1 MVAILTSSLGG
12 SYKADGKRYPS
23 YLLREN
29 GLTERI
35 KEYWKDNSNVLV
47 LSASPSEHERND
59 SILSCQREAF
69 LMTGLSVNSF
79 EMCDDRNEGIIQRID
94 EFDVL
99 LLTGGHVPTQNAFF
113 KRLDLRKQLNRFKGI
128 VISWSAGSMNCAQ
141 TVYAM
146 PELEGEVTDPHYQ
159 RFIPGLG
166 ITKCMIIPH
175 YQDIKTDMIDGLRMI
190 EDVAYP
196 DSMGKEF
203 IALNDGSYIVSN
215 HGVDTVY
222 GEAYLIKD
230 GQQTQICG
238 MNGSLQL
245 SR

>member
-12 SYKADGKRYPS
+12 SYKVDGKRYPS

-59 SILSCQREAF
+59 SLLSCQREAF

-146 PELEGEVTDPHYQ
+146 PELEGEGTDPHYQ

-215 HGVDTVY
+215 HGVDTIY

>member
-1 MVAILTSSLGG
+1 
-12 SYKADGKRYPS
+12 
-23 YLLREN
+23 
-29 GLTERI
+29 
-35 KEYWKDNSNVLV
+35 
-47 LSASPSEHERND
+47 
-59 SILSCQREAF
+59 
-69 LMTGLSVNSF
+69 
-79 EMCDDRNEGIIQRID
+79 
-94 EFDVL
+94 
-99 LLTGGHVPTQNAFF
+99 
-113 KRLDLRKQLNRFKGI
+113 
-128 VISWSAGSMNCAQ
+128 
-141 TVYAM
+141 
-146 PELEGEVTDPHYQ
+146 
-159 RFIPGLG
+159 
-166 ITKCMIIPH
+166 MIIPH

-215 HGVDTVY
+215 HGVDTIY